1 MRGCR
6 TVHTGVPVRLAA
18 VALLLGGVLG
28 AVPGAASP
36 LLAQEGRVEDCCLL
50 VLVPVG
56 ARASA
61 MGGAT
66 TARGGVDAV
75 FGNPAGLGR
84 IDGNAFVIHHSD
96 RSVVDINAFTLLL
109 TPSFGSVGLSY
120 QLFDKGTITTTD
132 PTGLPTGELS
142 FRDHLVVASFGRGLG
157 RSVGMGGSYKVFQER
172 IDCRGACGGSERVT
186 TFHAVDLGYRY
197 TPFWHPPIELGLAI
211 VNLQVGSDGQ
221 DGPAFPAR
229 VHAGIAYDVLSASAA
244 ADVAALRV
252 AFEIQDE
259 LRRPGSF
266 VPSAG
271 LELDLQQVIFV
282 RAGYTLGEGLASGAA
297 VGLELRYDRFDIGV
311 SRAFVNS
318 SFEEE
323 EPFQVSFG
331 IHF

>member
-1 MRGCR
+1 MSGPHPVRIGAR
-6 TVHTGVPVRLAA
+6 VRLAP
-18 VALLLGGVLG
+18 LGLLLSGLLGGLLD
-28 AVPGAASP
+28 AP
-36 LLAQEGRVEDCCLL
+36 LPLHAQEGRVEDCCLL
-50 VLVPVG
+50 LLVPVG

-61 MGGAT
+61 MGGAI

-75 FGNPAGLGR
+75 FRNPAGLAG

-109 TPSFGSVGLSY
+109 TPSFGSVGVSY

-132 PTGLPTGELS
+132 PTGQPTGQLS
-142 FRDHLVVASFGRGLG
+142 FRDHLVAASFGRGVG
-157 RSVGMGGSYKVFQER
+157 RSVAMGGSYKVFQER

-197 TPFWHPPIELGLAI
+197 RPFWHPPIELGLAL
-211 VNLQVGSDGQ
+211 VNVRVGSDGQ
-221 DGPAFPAR
+221 EGPGFPAR
-229 VHAGIAYDVLSASAA
+229 AHAGVSYDVLSASPA
-244 ADVAALRV
+244 ADIAALRV

-271 LELDLQQVIFV
+271 LELDLQQVVFV

-331 IHF
+331 INF